1 MQMNVRN
8 PADRRAS
15 LSSVVCIGGEKRA
28 VENFGKFV
36 KTLVN
41 NEVGFHGG
49 WKAIVSAVIG
59 PYSVQSQV
67 II

>member
-49 WKAIVSAVIG
+49 
-59 PYSVQSQV
+59 
-67 II
+67 